1 MYQILSQ
8 SDFFT
13 VWVSQYTMII
23 IQVFLNCL
31 QAANI
36 DKYWLSNQIHSH
48 VTDLQWRI
56 VNSLNQSI
64 SVDTG
69 CKSLIKWPWPPQV
82 LMFNLCWRL
91 ILVSISFIHFLYA
104 GRYFHQ
110 VSTYIPRKP
119 SLIALAV
126 PQILTLWFNGLFKS
140 FYLWPCTVGV
150 LTNCLSPEAPGIFF
164 HIPRFPVFQWCSE
177 MIKHSVPERY
187 WFDLVVPHSIN
198 RTYYV

>member
-13 VWVSQYTMII
+13 VWVSQIYYDYHPSISI
-23 IQVFLNCL
+23 LNLINCL

-36 DKYWLSNQIHSH
+36 DKYWLSNQIHRQ

-64 SVDTG
+64 SVDMG
-69 CKSLIKWPWPPQV
+69 CKSLILPPCEEWPWPPQV

-91 ILVSISFIHFLYA
+91 ILVSISFIHFLSA

-126 PQILTLWFNGLFKS
+126 LQILTLWFNGLFKS
-140 FYLWPCTVGV
+140 FYFVTLHYGGIDKLFEPRGSWDFFSISHDSLFSSDV
-150 LTNCLSPEAPGIFF
+150 LK
-164 HIPRFPVFQWCSE
+164 W
-177 MIKHSVPERY
+177 
-187 WFDLVVPHSIN
+187 
-198 RTYYV
+198 

>member
-23 IQVFLNCL
+23 MQVFLNCL

-36 DKYWLSNQIHSH
+36 DKYWLSNQIHRH

-64 SVDTG
+64 SVDMG
-69 CKSLIKWPWPPQV
+69 CKSLIKWPWHPQV

-91 ILVSISFIHFLYA
+91 ILVSISFIHFLSA

-126 PQILTLWFNGLFKS
+126 PQILTLWFNGLFVTLHYGGIDKLFEPRGS
-140 FYLWPCTVGV
+140 WDFFPHPTIPWFPMMFWNDKTFCSWKV
-150 LTNCLSPEAPGIFF
+150 LI
-164 HIPRFPVFQWCSE
+164 
-177 MIKHSVPERY
+177 
-187 WFDLVVPHSIN
+187 WFGSA
-198 RTYYV
+198 T